1 MFASVVLI
9 LAAVAGQPASDAAAA
24 GGLGRAFVSP
34 MGEPFYSN
42 TGTND
47 GLATWFAKVD
57 ADHDQA
63 ITTDEMKADADKF
76 FDRLDRNK
84 DGEIDPDEMT
94 IYEQTI
100 QARSGRYSL
109 LNIQQPVMSADTNF
123 NRGVSADEFRAAAAA
138 RFQLLDASH
147 TGRLTLPQ
155 LEGIRQAASSASRR
169 SPQTFQPSV
178 QTTPDSPDV
187 PQTQQ
192 Y

>member
-1 MFASVVLI
+1 MFASVALI

-123 NRGVSADEFRAAAAA
+123 NRGVSLEEFRSAAAK
-138 RFQLLDASH
+138 RFRTLDVTG
-147 TGRLTLPQ
+147 TGRLTLAS
-155 LEGIRQAASSASRR
+155 LDGIREAAAAAAKRPFNKAQEVR
-169 SPQTFQPSV
+169 LDPKAATEGVIRPH
-178 QTTPDSPDV
+178 
-187 PQTQQ
+187 
-192 Y
+192 

>member
-34 MGEPFYSN
+34 MGEPFYSD

-123 NRGVSADEFRAAAAA
+123 NRGVSLEEFRSAAAK
-138 RFQLLDASH
+138 RFRTLDVTG
-147 TGRLTLPQ
+147 TGRLTLAS
-155 LEGIRQAASSASRR
+155 LDGIREAAAAAAKRPFNKAQEVR
-169 SPQTFQPSV
+169 LDPKAATEGVIRPH
-178 QTTPDSPDV
+178 
-187 PQTQQ
+187 
-192 Y
+192 

>member
-1 MFASVVLI
+1 MFSPVVLI

-123 NRGVSADEFRAAAAA
+123 NRGVSLEEFRSAAAK
-138 RFQLLDASH
+138 RFRTLDVTG
-147 TGRLTLPQ
+147 TGRLTLAS
-155 LEGIRQAASSASRR
+155 LDGIREAAAAAAKRPFNKAQEVR
-169 SPQTFQPSV
+169 LDPKAATEGVIRPH
-178 QTTPDSPDV
+178 
-187 PQTQQ
+187 
-192 Y
+192 

>member
-1 MFASVVLI
+1 MFASVALI
-9 LAAVAGQPASDAAAA
+9 LAAVASQPASDAAAA

-34 MGEPFYSN
+34 MGEPFYSD

-123 NRGVSADEFRAAAAA
+123 NRGVSLEEFRSAAAK
-138 RFQLLDASH
+138 RFRTLDVTG
-147 TGRLTLPQ
+147 TGRLTLAS
-155 LEGIRQAASSASRR
+155 LDGIREAAAAAAKRPFNKAQEVR
-169 SPQTFQPSV
+169 LDPKAATEGVIRPH
-178 QTTPDSPDV
+178 
-187 PQTQQ
+187 
-192 Y
+192 

>member
-1 MFASVVLI
+1 MFAPVVLI

-34 MGEPFYSN
+34 MGEPFYSD

-123 NRGVSADEFRAAAAA
+123 NRGVSLEEFRSAAAK
-138 RFQLLDASH
+138 RFRTLDVTG
-147 TGRLTLPQ
+147 TGRLTLAS
-155 LEGIRQAASSASRR
+155 LDGIREAAAAAAKRPFNKAQEVR
-169 SPQTFQPSV
+169 LDPKAATEGVIRPH
-178 QTTPDSPDV
+178 
-187 PQTQQ
+187 
-192 Y
+192 

>member
-1 MFASVVLI
+1 MFASVALI

-34 MGEPFYSN
+34 MGEPFYSD

-123 NRGVSADEFRAAAAA
+123 NRGVSLEEFRSAAAK
-138 RFQLLDASH
+138 RFRTLDVTG
-147 TGRLTLPQ
+147 TGRLTLAS
-155 LEGIRQAASSASRR
+155 LDGIREAAAAAAKRPFNKAQEVR
-169 SPQTFQPSV
+169 LDPKAATEGVIRPH
-178 QTTPDSPDV
+178 
-187 PQTQQ
+187 
-192 Y
+192 

>member
-1 MFASVVLI
+1 MFASVALI
-9 LAAVAGQPASDAAAA
+9 LAAVASQPASDAAAA

-123 NRGVSADEFRAAAAA
+123 NRGVSLEEFRSAAAK
-138 RFQLLDASH
+138 RFRTLDVTG
-147 TGRLTLPQ
+147 TGRLTLAS
-155 LEGIRQAASSASRR
+155 LDGIREAAAAAAKRPFNKAQEVR
-169 SPQTFQPSV
+169 LDPKAATEGVIRPH
-178 QTTPDSPDV
+178 
-187 PQTQQ
+187 
-192 Y
+192 

>member
-1 MFASVVLI
+1 MFASVAVI

-123 NRGVSADEFRAAAAA
+123 NRGVSLEEFRSAAAK
-138 RFQLLDASH
+138 RFRTLDVTG
-147 TGRLTLPQ
+147 TGRLTLAS
-155 LEGIRQAASSASRR
+155 LDGIREAAAAAAKRPFNKAQEVR
-169 SPQTFQPSV
+169 LDPKAATEGVIRPH
-178 QTTPDSPDV
+178 
-187 PQTQQ
+187 
-192 Y
+192 

>member
-1 MFASVVLI
+1 MFAPVVLI

-24 GGLGRAFVSP
+24 AGLGRAFVSP

-123 NRGVSADEFRAAAAA
+123 NRGVSLEEFRSAAAK
-138 RFQLLDASH
+138 RFRTLDVTG
-147 TGRLTLPQ
+147 TGRLTLAS
-155 LEGIRQAASSASRR
+155 LDGIREAAAAAAKRPFNKAQEVR
-169 SPQTFQPSV
+169 LDPKAATEGVIRPH
-178 QTTPDSPDV
+178 
-187 PQTQQ
+187 
-192 Y
+192 

>member
-123 NRGVSADEFRAAAAA
+123 NRGVSLEEFRSAAAK
-138 RFQLLDASH
+138 RFRTLDVTG
-147 TGRLTLPQ
+147 TGRLTLAS
-155 LEGIRQAASSASRR
+155 LDGIREAAAAAAKRPFNKAQEVR
-169 SPQTFQPSV
+169 LDPKAATEGVIRPH
-178 QTTPDSPDV
+178 
-187 PQTQQ
+187 
-192 Y
+192 

>member
-1 MFASVVLI
+1 MFASVALI

-76 FDRLDRNK
+76 FDRL
-84 DGEIDPDEMT
+84 EIVP
-94 IYEQTI
+94 
-100 QARSGRYSL
+100 YSE
-109 LNIQQPVMSADTNF
+109 VSRCKVKVS
-123 NRGVSADEFRAAAAA
+123 RGVASLAQKPVTPNWGLADE
-138 RFQLLDASH
+138 
-147 TGRLTLPQ
+147 
-155 LEGIRQAASSASRR
+155 RR
-169 SPQTFQPSV
+169 
-178 QTTPDSPDV
+178 
-187 PQTQQ
+187 
-192 Y
+192 

>member
-1 MFASVVLI
+1 
-9 LAAVAGQPASDAAAA
+9 
-24 GGLGRAFVSP
+24 

-47 GLATWFAKVD
+47 GLASWFAKVD

-63 ITTDEMKADADKF
+63 ITADEMKADADKF

-109 LNIQQPVMSADTNF
+109 LNIQQPVISADTNF
-123 NRGVSADEFRAAAAA
+123 NRGVSVEEFRSAAAK
-138 RFQLLDASH
+138 RFRTLDVAG
-147 TGRLTLPQ
+147 TGRLTLAS
-155 LEGIRQAASSASRR
+155 LDGIREAAAAAAKRPINKAQEVSSIPRPRR
-169 SPQTFQPSV
+169 KA
-178 QTTPDSPDV
+178 
-187 PQTQQ
+187 
-192 Y
+192 

>member
-1 MFASVVLI
+1 MFASVAVI

-24 GGLGRAFVSP
+24 RGLGRAFVSP

-123 NRGVSADEFRAAAAA
+123 NRGVSLEEFRSAAAK
-138 RFQLLDASH
+138 RFRTLDVTG
-147 TGRLTLPQ
+147 TGRLTLAS
-155 LEGIRQAASSASRR
+155 LDGIREAAAAAAKRPFNKAQEVR
-169 SPQTFQPSV
+169 LDPKAATEGVIRPH
-178 QTTPDSPDV
+178 
-187 PQTQQ
+187 
-192 Y
+192 

>member
-123 NRGVSADEFRAAAAA
+123 NRGVSLEEFRSAAAK
-138 RFQLLDASH
+138 RFRILDVTG
-147 TGRLTLPQ
+147 TGRLTLAS
-155 LEGIRQAASSASRR
+155 LDGIREAAAAAAKRPFNKAQEVR
-169 SPQTFQPSV
+169 LDPKAATEGVIRPH
-178 QTTPDSPDV
+178 
-187 PQTQQ
+187 
-192 Y
+192 

>member
-1 MFASVVLI
+1 MFAPVVLI

-123 NRGVSADEFRAAAAA
+123 NRGVSWNEFAQAASR
-138 RFQLLDASH
+138 RFRLLDADH
-147 TGRLTLPQ
+147 DGVL
-155 LEGIRQAASSASRR
+155 QAAELPEAPRAKVKKKRR
-169 SPQTFQPSV
+169 
-178 QTTPDSPDV
+178 
-187 PQTQQ
+187 
-192 Y
+192 

>member
-1 MFASVVLI
+1 MFAPVVLI

-123 NRGVSADEFRAAAAA
+123 NRGVSLEEFRSAAAK
-138 RFQLLDASH
+138 RFRTLDVTG
-147 TGRLTLPQ
+147 TGRLTLAS
-155 LEGIRQAASSASRR
+155 LDGIREAAAAAAKRPFNKAQEVR
-169 SPQTFQPSV
+169 LDPKAATEGVIRPH
-178 QTTPDSPDV
+178 
-187 PQTQQ
+187 
-192 Y
+192 